1 MLKEFIYKNYI
12 KIIRILI
19 CNIIYI
25 SMNFDIKITPDTLLV
40 CLSCYFETSKIEFF
54 QEHCD
59 FSLKKLKWVSVFID
73 ILLRLTISDTIM
85 K

>member
-25 SMNFDIKITPDTLLV
+25 SMNFDIKITPDTFV
-40 CLSCYFETSKIEFF
+40 SKRARLNFFKNTATFHWKNWNEFLY
-54 QEHCD
+54 
-59 FSLKKLKWVSVFID
+59 S
-73 ILLRLTISDTIM
+73 
-85 K
+85 